1 MLDFGEHLLN
11 DSVLTRHQPALV
23 EFWAPWCVYSLLVK
37 RKTEAMSERFG
48 SQLLIGRLNIEEHMA
63 LVKSLG
69 IEFVPALGFF
79 HGGRLVEK
87 WYGDLPLRAITDV
100 IARYEPVSR

>member
-1 MLDFGEHLLN
+1 MLDFGEDLLN
-11 DSVLTRHQPALV
+11 DVVFARQQPALV
-23 EFWAPWCVYSLLVK
+23 EFWAPWCASSRLLK
-37 RKTEAMSERFG
+37 PKTEAMSQRFAD
-48 SQLLIGRLNIEEHMA
+48 QLLIGRLNIEEHMT

-87 WYGDLPLRAITDV
+87 WYGDLPVRAITDA
-100 IARYEPVSR
+100 IARYESVRG